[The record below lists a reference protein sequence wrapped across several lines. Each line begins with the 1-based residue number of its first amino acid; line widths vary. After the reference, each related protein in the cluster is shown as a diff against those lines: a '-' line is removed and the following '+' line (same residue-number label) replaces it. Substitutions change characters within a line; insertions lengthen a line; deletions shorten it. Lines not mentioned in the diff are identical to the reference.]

1 MFKRRK
7 YKLKFRKAYQFV
19 DFGVWK
25 EVTDASLMNVL
36 LALQQKYDFDIV
48 STKFKD
54 CFGNSYITIKCNKED
69 KRKIFSEYCLKLNG
83 QIDHIS
89 F

>member
-1 MFKRRK
+1 MFKRKK
-7 YKLKFRKAYQFV
+7 YKLKFKKAYQHV
-19 DFGVWK
+19 DWGVWE

-36 LALQQKYDFDIV
+36 LVLQQKYDFDIV

-54 CFGNSYITIKCNKED
+54 CFGNSRITIKCNKED
-69 KRKIFSEYCLKLNG
+69 KNKIFSEYCLKLNG
-83 QIDHIS
+83 KIDHIS

>member
-1 MFKRRK
+1 MFRRRK
-7 YKLKFRKAYQFV
+7 FKLKFRKSYQFV

-54 CFGNSYITIKCNKED
+54 FFDNSYIIIKCNKED
-69 KRKIFSEYCLKLNG
+69 KRKVFSEYCLKLNG

>member
-7 YKLKFRKAYQFV
+7 YKLKFKKTYQYV
-19 DFGVWK
+19 DWGVWE

-36 LALQQKYDFDIV
+36 LVLQQKYDFDIV

-54 CFGNSYITIKCNKED
+54 CFATSHITIKCNKED
-69 KRKIFSEYCLKLNG
+69 KCKIFSAYCLKFHG